1 MLELKNLIIHTH
13 PEVKEDENASLLLL
27 ENLDV
32 KRSDEVLLIGIGT
45 GLIPV
50 YTAKR
55 ARKVVATDVNQHA
68 IKCAVKNTVVNKAYN
83 VELREGLL
91 FEPVEAEKFDLIL
104 FNAHYILD
112 LEYTDD
118 SFIGKFAEEVG
129 DYLTKKGRLYV
140 LGSDGDKETI
150 ISKFDVAGFDAEISA
165 TKKCSSEE
173 MVVIIGKLKN

>member
-112 LEYTDD
+112 L
-118 SFIGKFAEEVG
+118 
-129 DYLTKKGRLYV
+129 
-140 LGSDGDKETI
+140 
-150 ISKFDVAGFDAEISA
+150 
-165 TKKCSSEE
+165 
-173 MVVIIGKLKN
+173 